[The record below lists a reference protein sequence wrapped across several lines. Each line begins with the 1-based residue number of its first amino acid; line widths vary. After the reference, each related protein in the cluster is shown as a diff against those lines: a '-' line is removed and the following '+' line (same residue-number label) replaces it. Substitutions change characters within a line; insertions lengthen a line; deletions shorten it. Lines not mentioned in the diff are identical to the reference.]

1 MWKVEQVHLV
11 EMLEV
16 RLEVPP
22 LNWCSASASW
32 LEVGLQG
39 RAGGCQGAQGAGRQG
54 APGHLAPAPGRA
66 SLSARPEPGPG
77 QAGWPGASLE
87 VGDLG
92 GKLQLGKQPS
102 L

>member
-1 MWKVEQVHLV
+1 MEQVLSA

-22 LNWCSASASW
+22 LSLSSASASW
-32 LEVGLQG
+32 LEVGRQG
-39 RAGGCQGAQGAGRQG
+39 RAGGCQGAQAAWRQG

-66 SLSARPEPGPG
+66 SSSAKPAPGPG
-77 QAGWPGASLE
+77 QAGWPGASLV
-87 VGDLG
+87 VGGLG
-92 GKLQLGKQPS
+92 GKLQLEKQQS

>member
-1 MWKVEQVHLV
+1 MEQVHLV

-16 RLEVPP
+16 KLEVPP
-22 LNWCSASASW
+22 LSLSFVSASW
-32 LEVGLQG
+32 LEAEQG
-39 RAGGCQGAQGAGRQG
+39 RAGGCQGVQAAWRQR

-66 SLSARPEPGPG
+66 SSSAKPAPGPG

-92 GKLQLGKQPS
+92 GKLQLEKQPS

>member
-1 MWKVEQVHLV
+1 MEQGHLV

-22 LNWCSASASW
+22 LSLNSAFVSW
-32 LEVGLQG
+32 LEAEQG
-39 RAGGCQGAQGAGRQG
+39 RAGGCQGAQAAWRQG

-66 SLSARPEPGPG
+66 SSSAKPAPGPG

-92 GKLQLGKQPS
+92 EKRQLEKLPS

>member
-1 MWKVEQVHLV
+1 
-11 EMLEV
+11 MLEV
-16 RLEVPP
+16 TLEVPP
-22 LNWCSASASW
+22 LSLSFVSASW
-32 LEVGLQG
+32 LEAEQG
-39 RAGGCQGAQGAGRQG
+39 RAGVCQEAQEAWRQG

-66 SLSARPEPGPG
+66 SLSARPAPGPG